1 MGGTSFDVAMVRDGA
16 SVMMTDGVVAE
27 WPLALPMIDIHTI
40 GAGGGSIATVD
51 EGGLLHVGPQSAGA
65 EPGPAAYGRGGTL
78 PTVTDADLVLG
89 YLSADNPLAGGM
101 RLDVEAARTAF
112 APVADALGRLVE
124 EAAAGVY
131 DLVNVNMATGVRDV
145 TVRRGLDPRDFPVVV
160 AGGAGTACTRPRS
173 PPSSR
178 SRCSSSRASRRSSA
192 PPGCSC
198 ATSSTTTS
206 ARSSVPWPT
215 SGPRSS
221 TALLEGLADA
231 GRATLHGEGV
241 ADAAISF
248 KAALDLRYVGQWHEL
263 QVPLDWEPGG
273 APAIGDMEDR
283 FHAEHDR
290 TFGYASSSSAI
301 ECLAV
306 RLSAVGATPQVD
318 LSDLDEMAEG
328 RVAPSGRR
336 ATWSP
341 GSRAMVDTPVYDGHG
356 LQPGFEV
363 AGPAIVELATTT
375 IVLLEGFD
383 LVVDRRGAFLLCA
396 GERGRTLAAQLA
408 PEAVT

>member
-1 MGGTSFDVAMVRDGA
+1 
-16 SVMMTDGVVAE
+16 
-27 WPLALPMIDIHTI
+27 
-40 GAGGGSIATVD
+40 
-51 EGGLLHVGPQSAGA
+51 
-65 EPGPAAYGRGGTL
+65 
-78 PTVTDADLVLG
+78 
-89 YLSADNPLAGGM
+89 
-101 RLDVEAARTAF
+101 
-112 APVADALGRLVE
+112 
-124 EAAAGVY
+124 
-131 DLVNVNMATGVRDV
+131 
-145 TVRRGLDPRDFPVVV
+145 VV
-160 AGGAGTACTRPRS
+160 AGGAGPLHAAAIARELDVGALVVPRESSIFCAAGMLMCDFQHDDVRALKRPLADVGAEELS
-173 PPSSR
+173 E
-178 SRCSSSRASRRSSA
+178 
-192 PPGCSC
+192 
-198 ATSSTTTS
+198 
-206 ARSSVPWPT
+206 
-215 SGPRSS
+215 
-221 TALLEGLADA
+221 LLEGLADA
-231 GRATLHGEGV
+231 GRSTLHGEGV

-248 KAALDLRYVGQWHEL
+248 KASLDLRYVGQWHEL

-273 APAIGDMEDR
+273 APAIGDMEER
-283 FHAEHDR
+283 FGAEHDR

-306 RLSAVGATPQVD
+306 RLSSVGATPQVD

-396 GERGRTLAAQLA
+396 GERGRALAAQLT